1 MSTIFSPT
9 PGQPNH
15 QQTQSTS
22 SSPGTSGSISRPPM
36 SAQRQHPTSSPSSP
50 SGYHNHNPQHSNTS
64 FSSVGSGEAI
74 VQSNGSNLL
83 ENGNGNGNGYNEQ
96 SMSAI
101 STGLT
106 HLPNIQRT
114 SGSTS
119 PGMHAT
125 ATTSSQVII
134 ATTSPSPVATTT
146 NQGHHVAASVP
157 SPTTSRQSNHNQQ
170 HSNGHLGVTGSTGH
184 THGGKQK
191 SKPDTSVAP
200 RPSAMVA
207 PAPTPAMHWSRAK
220 VHGQIPPKEL
230 RAQTVNLVG
239 ESIYVFGG
247 CDTKNC
253 YNTLYIF
260 DADTMHWS
268 QPKTFGSIP
277 PPCRAHSSTLVDNK
291 RLYVFGGGDGPHYF
305 NELYMLDTDT
315 LTWTNPQTTG
325 DRPCRRRAHTTC
337 VYNNCIYV
345 FGGGDGVQ
353 ALNDTYK
360 LDLSEMR
367 WSEVKVTGQPPI
379 ARGYHTSNLIK
390 SQFIVYGGSDGHECF
405 SDVHVLDL
413 DTREWVKVEINRALP
428 RLSHSSTQ
436 VGSYL
441 FIVGGHDGSRYSCDV
456 VMLNLVTWSWESRK
470 TYGIP
475 PAGRGYH
482 ASLLYDSRLFVFG
495 GYDGKSVFDD
505 IYILD
510 LSTCAYLPQI
520 TDFQILLNG
529 EEDGA
534 GYYEEHVS
542 QQAHYS

>member
-1 MSTIFSPT
+1 MNS
-9 PGQPNH
+9 
-15 QQTQSTS
+15 
-22 SSPGTSGSISRPPM
+22 
-36 SAQRQHPTSSPSSP
+36 
-50 SGYHNHNPQHSNTS
+50 S

-74 VQSNGSNLL
+74 VAHPGAAAAAAVQN
-83 ENGNGNGNGYNEQ
+83 
-96 SMSAI
+96 I
-101 STGLT
+101 STTTQENAGYAEGQTVSADSVPTLGPSPSVPKAVAAHSDSAHERGVSSPGAT
-106 HLPNIQRT
+106 SSAHIAGTPTSSPSRQHIHPGHPHPHSHHHQRAQSAGSHHHHHAGSR
-114 SGSTS
+114 SGSGS
-119 PGMHAT
+119 GAGAGSH
-125 ATTSSQVII
+125 SSSSRRHRGRGESQ
-134 ATTSPSPVATTT
+134 TTT
-146 NQGHHVAASVP
+146 ITTAA
-157 SPTTSRQSNHNQQ
+157 
-170 HSNGHLGVTGSTGH
+170 
-184 THGGKQK
+184 
-191 SKPDTSVAP
+191 AAAAA
-200 RPSAMVA
+200 RPSTTVS

-239 ESIYVFGG
+239 ESVYIFGG
-247 CDTKNC
+247 CDSKNC
-253 YNTLYIF
+253 FNTLYIF

-268 QPKTFGSIP
+268 QPKTYGSIP

-325 DRPCRRRAHTTC
+325 DKPCRRRAHTTC

-353 ALNDTYK
+353 ALNDTFK
-360 LDLSEMR
+360 LDLTEMR
-367 WSEVKVTGQPPI
+367 WSEIRTTGQVPI

-405 SDVHVLDL
+405 PDVHVLDL
-413 DTREWVKVEINRALP
+413 DTQEWVKIDINRALP
-428 RLSHSSTQ
+428 RLSHTATQ

-441 FIVGGHDGSRYSCDV
+441 FVIGGHDGSRYSCDV
-456 VMLNLVTWSWESRK
+456 VMLNLVTWSWETRK
-470 TYGIP
+470 IYGIP

-495 GYDGKSVFDD
+495 GYDGQTVFDD

-520 TDFQILLNG
+520 TDFQILLRRVDQD
-529 EEDGA
+529 EEDGNYGGRA
-534 GYYEEHVS
+534 A
-542 QQAHYS
+542 QQLLQQ